1 MNYLVTGGAGYIGSH
16 MVKMLQEHNHDVT
29 VIDNLSTGFKDLIN
43 DCEVINIDI
52 KDKSLVDKS
61 LSKKNYDG
69 IFHFAAKSIVN
80 ESFKIPDEYR
90 KNNVDGTMNLVES
103 MKKYEINN
111 LIFSSSAAVYGNSYN
126 KIIRETDELN
136 PSNPYGK
143 TKVESENII
152 SNYCEKKNLRAISF
166 RYFNA
171 AGAHPSGAIGEKH
184 DPETHLIPNLIKSI
198 INNQYNFELYGGKD
212 NPTGDG
218 TCVRDYIHVSD
229 IVNAHYLG
237 MKKIQKLKPYNVF
250 NIGSGKGYSIME
262 VIKGVEAITNKKIDY
277 IHSEDRKNEPSYLVA
292 DISKI
297 KDQLEW
303 SIEYNTIESIIET
316 AWNWHRK

>member
-29 VIDNLSTGFKDLIN
+29 VLDNLSTGFKDLIN
-43 DCEVINIDI
+43 DCEIINIDI
-52 KDKSLVDKS
+52 KNKSLVDES

-69 IFHFAAKSIVN
+69 VFHFAAKSIVN
-80 ESFKIPDEYR
+80 ESFNKPEEYR
-90 KNNVDGTMNLVES
+90 KNNVDGTTNLIES
-103 MKKYEINN
+103 MIKYEINN
-111 LIFSSSAAVYGNSYN
+111 LIFSSSAAVYGNNYN
-126 KIIRETDELN
+126 QIIKESDN
-136 PSNPYGK
+136 IKPSSPYGK
-143 TKVESENII
+143 TKIESENSI
-152 SNYCEKKNLRAISF
+152 NDYCEKENLRAISF

-184 DPETHLIPNLIKSI
+184 EPETHLIPSLIKSI
-198 INNQYNFELYGGKD
+198 INNQQRFELYGGTD
-212 NPTGDG
+212 NPTSDG
-218 TCVRDYIHVSD
+218 TCIRDYVHVND

-262 VIKGVEAITNKKIDY
+262 VIKGVETITNKKIDY
-277 IHSEDRKNEPSYLVA
+277 IHSEGRKNEPSYLVA

-297 KDQLEW
+297 KNQLKW
-303 SIEYNTIESIIET
+303 SIKYNTIEKIIGT